1 MIGSPSRYMPK
12 KKTKNMSICLAI
24 ISYIF
29 LTFIDSMVFL
39 CKNPLFRENHNP
51 VVISLKPEY

>member
-1 MIGSPSRYMPK
+1 
-12 KKTKNMSICLAI
+12 MSICLVI

-29 LTFIDSMVFL
+29 LTFIDLRRFFS
-39 CKNPLFRENHNP
+39 KNPLSREDHNP